1 MTIIAFVLIGERAQV
16 KLLGEFVKGL
26 WRENP
31 TFRIVL
37 GLCPTLAVSTSVAN
51 GLGMGLAATF
61 VLIGSNI
68 FVSLVR
74 NIVPEKIRIPCF
86 IVIIATFV
94 TIADLLM
101 KAYAPLL
108 SRSLGMFVPLI
119 VVNCIVLGRAEA
131 FSSKEPPLKSILDA
145 LGMGIGFTWA
155 LILISA
161 IRESLGNGTLMGFYI
176 SKAFEPPLFMILA
189 PGALLTIGIL
199 IGVMNYFTMNH
210 VRKRFSNVMKKRG

>member
-1 MTIIAFVLIGERAQV
+1 M
-16 KLLGEFVKGL
+16 KMMGEFIKGL

-37 GLCPTLAVSTSVAN
+37 GLCPTLAVSTAVVN
-51 GLGMGLAATF
+51 GIGMGLAATF
-61 VLIGSNI
+61 VLVGSNI

-74 NIVPEKIRIPCF
+74 NIVPEKVRIPCY

-94 TIADLLM
+94 TIVDLFM
-101 KAYAPLL
+101 KAYSPLL
-108 SRSLGMFVPLI
+108 SRALGMFVPLI

-145 LGMGIGFTWA
+145 LGMGLGFTWA

-161 IRESLGNGTLMGFYI
+161 IREAIGNGTILGF
-176 SKAFEPPLFMILA
+176 SLSRTFDPPLFMILA
-189 PGALLTIGIL
+189 PGALLTIGML
-199 IGVMNYFTMNH
+199 IGGLNYMTM
-210 VRKRFSNVMKKRG
+210 KWKKR

>member
-1 MTIIAFVLIGERAQV
+1 MAKT
-16 KLLGEFVKGL
+16 KLSGEFIKGL
-26 WRENP
+26 WKENP

-37 GLCPTLAVSTSVAN
+37 GLCPTLAVSTSVSN
-51 GLGMGLAATF
+51 GIGMGVAATF
-61 VLIGSNI
+61 VLVGSNI
-68 FVSLVR
+68 FVSVVR
-74 NIVPEKIRIPCF
+74 NIVPEKVRIPCY

-94 TIADLLM
+94 TIADLFM

-131 FSSKEPPLKSILDA
+131 FSSKEPLLRSILDA

-155 LILISA
+155 LVVISA
-161 IRESLGNGTLMGFYI
+161 IREALGNGTILGHYLNRN
-176 SKAFEPPLFMILA
+176 FEPPLFMILA

-199 IGVMNYFTMNH
+199 IAILNYFTH
-210 VRKRFSNVMKKRG
+210 KRQS

>member
-1 MTIIAFVLIGERAQV
+1 M
-16 KLLGEFVKGL
+16 KMLGEFVKGL

-37 GLCPTLAVSTSVAN
+37 GLCPTLAVSTTVINAI
-51 GLGMGLAATF
+51 GMGVAATF

-74 NIVPEKIRIPCF
+74 NVVPEKVRIPCF

-94 TIADLLM
+94 TIADLFM

-131 FSSKEPPLKSILDA
+131 FSSKEPPMKSILDA
-145 LGMGIGFTWA
+145 LGMGVGFTWA
-155 LILISA
+155 LILIA
-161 IRESLGNGTLMGFYI
+161 VIRESLGNGTLLGI
-176 SKAFEPPLFMILA
+176 QLIKTFEPPLFMILA
-189 PGALLTIGIL
+189 PGALLTIGLL
-199 IGVMNYFTMNH
+199 IGLINYLT
-210 VRKRFSNVMKKRG
+210 VKR

>member
-1 MTIIAFVLIGERAQV
+1 M

-26 WRENP
+26 WRVNA
-31 TFRIVL
+31 TFRFVL
-37 GLCPTLAVSTSVAN
+37 GLCPTLAVSTTVAN
-51 GLGMGLAATF
+51 GIGMGIAATF
-61 VLIGSNI
+61 VLLGSNI

-74 NIVPEKIRIPCF
+74 GIVPEKVRIPCF

-94 TIADLLM
+94 TIADLFM
-101 KAYAPLL
+101 KAYSPLL

-145 LGMGIGFTWA
+145 IGMGIGFTWA

-161 IRESLGNGTLMGFYI
+161 IREALGNGTICGYYI
-176 SKAFEPPLFMILA
+176 NRSFEPPLFMILA
-189 PGALLTIGIL
+189 PGALLTIGLL
-199 IGVMNYFTMNH
+199 IGMFNYFLH
-210 VRKRFSNVMKKRG
+210 KRQ

>member
-1 MTIIAFVLIGERAQV
+1 MR
-16 KLLGEFVKGL
+16 KLLGEFMKGL

-37 GLCPTLAVSTSVAN
+37 GLCPTLAVSTSVTN
-51 GLGMGLAATF
+51 GIGMGTAATF
-61 VLIGSNI
+61 VLVGSNI

-74 NIVPEKIRIPCF
+74 RIVPEKIRIPCF

-94 TIADLLM
+94 TIADLFM
-101 KAYAPLL
+101 KAYAPAV

-131 FSSKEPPLKSILDA
+131 FSSKEPPLKSVLHA
-145 LGMGIGFTWA
+145 LGMRIGFTSA

-161 IRESLGNGTLMGFYI
+161 IREYLG
-176 SKAFEPPLFMILA
+176 A
-189 PGALLTIGIL
+189 GALLG
-199 IGVMNYFTMNH
+199 H
-210 VRKRFSNVMKKRG
+210 RSE